1 MQLYGCRND
10 DKKSLLLCCSFIC
23 TAHNHWTPRA
33 RVCMYLVIP
42 PEPGQAVGVH
52 DAEDFALR
60 ILPADVVLVPAV
72 WKELVDVVPQ
82 QPAVCQN
89 PTGKR
94 LSEPLSADSLKMF
107 SCEVSATDAASRS
120 FDARLRRR

>member
-1 MQLYGCRND
+1 
-10 DKKSLLLCCSFIC
+10 
-23 TAHNHWTPRA
+23 
-33 RVCMYLVIP
+33 MYLVIP

-94 LSEPLSADSLKMF
+94 QSEPLSADSLKKF
-107 SCEVSATDAASRS
+107 PCKVSATDAASRS

>member
-1 MQLYGCRND
+1 
-10 DKKSLLLCCSFIC
+10 
-23 TAHNHWTPRA
+23 
-33 RVCMYLVIP
+33 MYLVIP

-52 DAEDFALR
+52 DAEDFVLR

-94 LSEPLSADSLKMF
+94 LSELLSADSLKKF
-107 SCEVSATDAASRS
+107 SCKVSATDATSRS
-120 FDARLRRR
+120 FDPRLRRH